1 MTPKKAI
8 MIVLI
13 LFFII
18 MIAFVILYA
27 SKQPAIAPSDGL
39 NADQAGQTGVIGNE
53 PPKPAE
59 VIENKVNQIIEDAK
73 NDPAASPDTVRQEI
87 ISTINADII
96 KQQENKTPEQKAA
109 DLKAQEE
116 RQKIIDEI
124 NNKIKQA
131 N

>member
-1 MTPKKAI
+1 MTREPFLLLCLWSLQLLPGAG
-8 MIVLI
+8 
-13 LFFII
+13 
-18 MIAFVILYA
+18 AA
-27 SKQPAIAPSDGL
+27 
-39 NADQAGQTGVIGNE
+39 QAWQTGVIGNE

>member
-13 LFFII
+13 LFFI
-18 MIAFVILYA
+18 MVIAFAILYVN
-27 SKQPAIAPSDGL
+27 KQPAVAPSDGL
-39 NADQAGQTGVIGNE
+39 STDQTQQTDVIENN
-53 PPKPAE
+53 PAKPEAT
-59 VIENKVNQIIEDAK
+59 VENKVNQIIEDAK
-73 NDPAASPDTVRQEI
+73 QDPTASPDTVRQEV
-87 ISTINADII
+87 ISTINAEII
-96 KQQENKTPEQKAA
+96 KQEESKTPEQKAA

-116 RQKIIDEI
+116 RQRIIDEI